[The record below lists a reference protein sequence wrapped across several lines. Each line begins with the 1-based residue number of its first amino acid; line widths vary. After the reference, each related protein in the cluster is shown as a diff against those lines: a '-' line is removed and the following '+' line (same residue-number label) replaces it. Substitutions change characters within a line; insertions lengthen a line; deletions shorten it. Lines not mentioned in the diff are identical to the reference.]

1 MWREKKCEYCKET
14 TMRAGDRAQ
23 RLRPS
28 ARGGLTLRGDWGGA
42 ADTDNAAA
50 STKRRT
56 LEGTLEAVGGC
67 FDDKTGLEAL
77 EERGFEVQ

>member
-1 MWREKKCEYCKET
+1 
-14 TMRAGDRAQ
+14 
-23 RLRPS
+23 
-28 ARGGLTLRGDWGGA
+28 LTLRGDWGGA